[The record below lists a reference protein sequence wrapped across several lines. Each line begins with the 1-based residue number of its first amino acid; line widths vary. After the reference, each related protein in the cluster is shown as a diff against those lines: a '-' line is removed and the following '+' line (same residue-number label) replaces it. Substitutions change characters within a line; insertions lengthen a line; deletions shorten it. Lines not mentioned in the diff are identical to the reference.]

1 MKNFN
6 WNCTDDESFEDAKSL
21 LKELQRVG
29 LHTREESDDWFSYCI
44 MVDKSSN
51 TVYVEDIDPNILCD
65 ILRINLEKVDK
76 TEMDNIKSEAIINEL
91 LRTKNITQKQYSVLY
106 KKIRN
111 C

>member
-1 MKNFN
+1 
-6 WNCTDDESFEDAKSL
+6 
-21 LKELQRVG
+21 
-29 LHTREESDDWFSYCI
+29 
-44 MVDKSSN
+44 MVDKSTN

-65 ILRINLEKVDK
+65 ILRINLGKVDK